1 MKNMKNEEEKH
12 QTTYQYIMRKIDI
25 YGEPLQWYIG
35 RNERYTTVAGGFKTF
50 IVISI
55 SLLFLL
61 YSFIKLIKDREG
73 SFIMYDITYSE
84 LNDSEIF
91 YFDDFEIFLF
101 FKSKN
106 SIINVDSNLLHVDL
120 VQINNEDN
128 SYISKYSFE
137 ECDNDYFASQLGFS
151 DYVKGN

>member
-1 MKNMKNEEEKH
+1 MKRQNEEEKH
-12 QTTYQYIMRKIDI
+12 QTTYSYIMRKIDI

-35 RNERYTTVAGGFKTF
+35 KNETYRTVAGGFKTF
-50 IVISI
+50 VVISI

-61 YSFIKLIKDREG
+61 YSFIQLIKNREC

-101 FKSKN
+101 FKSKT
-106 SIINVDSNLLHVDL
+106 SIINV
-120 VQINNEDN
+120 E
-128 SYISKYSFE
+128 SKI
-137 ECDNDYFASQLGFS
+137 LT
-151 DYVKGN
+151 